1 MTSRESIRYEFE
13 YSSFWHGAQMN
24 PRPQR
29 AFLGPSLLLFG
40 RWSCCECSRRAGG
53 HIWRFPGYSKHPGIF
68 CHLIFPVHCRAI
80 PHTCTQMPTPNL
92 TLGQQ
97 KQHDFSGK
105 QKMQHGVWL
114 NLNDLKRA
122 LFRLRVSEVNRTE
135 DPLSNLSIFCKKKKK
150 FLCVGSFLRHD
161 RGKVCVKWMFQVEAS
176 RQTLP
181 HSMAASCPGF
191 TITSC
196 SHRFD
201 HWGVATIVLNPQGR
215 VSPRILLGILTSVPA
230 GMAWNADI

>member
-135 DPLSNLSIFCKKKKK
+135 DPLSNLSIFCKKKK

-161 RGKVCVKWMFQVEAS
+161 RGKVCVK
-176 RQTLP
+176 
-181 HSMAASCPGF
+181 
-191 TITSC
+191 
-196 SHRFD
+196 
-201 HWGVATIVLNPQGR
+201 
-215 VSPRILLGILTSVPA
+215 
-230 GMAWNADI
+230 